1 MQHPVEVAEGVK
13 DFLPQNVMRTPRP
26 AVITASS
33 FPGDRPNLS
42 GNAAFHVNTSHANTT
57 HDTRA

>member
-42 GNAAFHVNTSHANTT
+42 GNAAFHVNTT

>member
-1 MQHPVEVAEGVK
+1 VEVAEGVK

-26 AVITASS
+26 AVITATS

-42 GNAAFHVNTSHANTT
+42 GNAAFHIIHNTRQHDT
-57 HDTRA
+57 HDTTRA